1 MMEKVGGAHPL
12 ATWLRVIHQIQAPL
26 NSLDPATQIGNFI
39 GPCDL
44 CQMECHQTMLDSRQT
59 RFDTGKPKTHL
70 GLNFIQLAMYTPEHF
85 MGEVFNVVGHG
96 GSLVGHRSKV
106 YHEVIG
112 GVAGMARHVGGVG

>member
-1 MMEKVGGAHPL
+1 
-12 ATWLRVIHQIQAPL
+12 
-26 NSLDPATQIGNFI
+26 
-39 GPCDL
+39 
-44 CQMECHQTMLDSRQT
+44 
-59 RFDTGKPKTHL
+59 
-70 GLNFIQLAMYTPEHF
+70 MYTPEHF